1 MGTWSRYLR
10 PCGYLPLGIDVCSY
24 VGAFLFGT
32 WSLIWDHMREEEFH
46 AIRLDLLQ
54 IYTTYLYRICIVLS
68 FSNSFDQNGFHT
80 NPKHLVGHSYVI
92 FEGDRSPPVYLNIPI
107 FGCISL
113 YFGVVLVVLILGLG
127 CDCFLYIGAIG
138 CAYSVLGTSIWLID
152 NDQWCLYVWCSRI
165 DNHQCDA
172 FR

>member
-32 WSLIWDHMREEEFH
+32 WSLIWDHMREEELH

-68 FSNSFDQNGFHT
+68 FSNSFDQNGFHA
-80 NPKHLVGHSYVI
+80 NPKHLVGHFYVI
-92 FEGDRSPPVYLNIPI
+92 FENHVSPPVYLDLGV
-107 FGCISL
+107 FTCIYVSIGGAYSWSRMRL
-113 YFGVVLVVLILGLG
+113 
-127 CDCFLYIGAIG
+127 FLYIR
-138 CAYSVLGTSIWLID
+138 CSWRCIWSD
-152 NDQWCLYVWCSRI
+152 R
-165 DNHQCDA
+165 
-172 FR
+172 